1 MTERFITDAGARTG
15 AELMG
20 EDGPDALEANAQR
33 WVTRVDEGWARILT
47 NFVVNGMYSRD
58 VLPTSTRELCAV
70 AALAVL
76 GRSNELE
83 AHIRMALRTNPAD
96 QVREVLIQMAVY
108 GGVPVALEGMRIFES
123 VLEENGPAA
132 TT

>member
-1 MTERFITDAGARTG
+1 MTERFITDAGVRTG

-20 EDGPDALEANAQR
+20 EGGPDALEANAKR
-33 WVTRVDEGWARILT
+33 WVTRVDESWARILS

-83 AHIRMALRTNPAD
+83 AHIRMALRTNPPD

-123 VLEENGPAA
+123 VLGENGPPA